1 MGKHSIRFKN
11 KKMEIHILRK
21 FGSPKPWKAP
31 SCRCSWLKN
40 YQQDI
45 QKENQMVNLETETK
59 DNHDQDIE
67 NLQEAL
73 NQRDRLLR
81 GGKLAL
87 SFENADPWSQQTNS
101 NYFKQQQSYY
111 YGNSAQDDP
120 QSPNDRDRR
129 RQYLIE
135 RISDC
140 IIKK

>member
-31 SCRCSWLKN
+31 SCRCSRSKN

-45 QKENQMVNLETETK
+45 QKENQMVKFETETK
-59 DNHDQDIE
+59 ANHDRDIQ
-67 NLQEAL
+67 NLQKAL
-73 NQRDRLLR
+73 NERDRLLR
-81 GGKLAL
+81 GVKLAL
-87 SFENADPWSQQTNS
+87 SFENADPWSQQINS
-101 NYFKQQQSYY
+101 NYFKQQQNYY

-120 QSPNDRDRR
+120 KSPNHRDRR

>member
-1 MGKHSIRFKN
+1 
-11 KKMEIHILRK
+11 MEIQILKK
-21 FGSPKPWKAP
+21 FGSPKPWKA
-31 SCRCSWLKN
+31 SCRCSRLKN

-45 QKENQMVNLETETK
+45 QKEDQMVNLGTETN
-59 DNHDQDIE
+59 DNHDRDIE

-73 NQRDRLLR
+73 NERDRLLR
-81 GGKLAL
+81 GVKLAL

-101 NYFKQQQSYY
+101 NYFKQQQNYY

-120 QSPNDRDRR
+120 KSPNDRDRR

-140 IIKK
+140 LIKK